1 VRPQD
6 RFRRLLLVA
15 LLAVAAARLLGFVAR
30 FGGGSLQADFSAY
43 YTAGEAL
50 NRGLSPYRSHPGTD
64 PPVWDGVSRYRH
76 SRFLYPPLVATLFRP
91 WALLPYPVAK
101 QLWMLISLAAVA
113 AALVATGRALGFGRR
128 AVVGTALW
136 ACLFHPLLTLLERGQ
151 IDAVT
156 LLLVALALTAFVRS
170 GDSLRAGV
178 LLGAAT
184 LLKLNVAFF
193 LPFLLA
199 ARRWRAVGGYVATLL
214 GLAALSLV
222 VDGREAVTGYV
233 RDELPRIAAFGEGGP
248 SELLLPPEELAHLRQ
263 GTRAGDAPKDGR
275 VYAREA
281 FGFVANASLARVMAS
296 WTGRRGE
303 SPLTGRMA
311 LGLGL
316 GLLLVITAARP
327 AAGGWS
333 PTGSALYWQ
342 AVMVAVLICGPLT
355 WVMNLVW
362 LLPVGLLLWRESLAA
377 APPRHVAVC
386 AGAIGLLLASLPDR
400 HVFPLLAPY
409 GGPILDYQYVLA
421 EVLVVGA
428 LVGLLWRRSAGSPDP
443 PPAPAAPAP
452 SAA

>member
-1 VRPQD
+1 MRPHD
-6 RFRRLLLVA
+6 LFRRLLLSA
-15 LLAVAAARLLGFVAR
+15 LLALAAARLLGFVVR
-30 FGGGSLQADFSAY
+30 FGERSLQADFAAY

-50 NRGLSPYRSHPGTD
+50 NRGLSPYQTHSRIE

-91 WALLPYPVAK
+91 WALLPYHVAK
-101 QLWMLISLAAVA
+101 HLWMVLSLAAVA
-113 AALVATGRALGFGRR
+113 AALVATGRALGLGRR
-128 AVVGTALW
+128 AALGTALW

-151 IDAVT
+151 IDAMT
-156 LLLVALALTAFVRS
+156 LLLVAFALTAFVRS

-199 ARRWRAVGGYVATLL
+199 TRRWRAVAGYVGTLL
-214 GLAALSLV
+214 GLSVISLA
-222 VDGREAVTGYV
+222 VDGREAVTAYV
-233 RDELPRIAAFGEGGP
+233 RGELPRIAANGEGGP
-248 SELLLPPEELAHLRQ
+248 SELLLPPEELADLRQ
-263 GTRAGDAPKDGR
+263 GTGVADAPKDGR

-303 SPLTGRMA
+303 NPLTGRMA

-333 PTGSALYWQ
+333 PTGSALYWH

-362 LLPVGLLLWRESLAA
+362 LLPVGLLLWRESGAVASPGPAA
-377 APPRHVAVC
+377 AC
-386 AGAIGLLLASLPDR
+386 AGTVGLLLASLPDR
-400 HVFPLLAPY
+400 HAFPLLSPY
-409 GGPILDYQYVLA
+409 GGAILDYQYVMA

-428 LVGLLWRRSAGSPDP
+428 LVGLLWRRGAGSAGVP
-443 PPAPAAPAP
+443 PLPAPRAA
-452 SAA
+452 